1 MHKSIC
7 LFNHKGGVS
16 KTTTTFN
23 LGWALAKKNKKI
35 LIVDLDPQCNLTGLV
50 IGYSALEDSYL
61 DIFYNSR
68 DNVTLKQIVSYII
81 DGKPSSDFLERE
93 SGSII
98 STKNENLFLLP
109 GHLTTSDLDSQ
120 ITISLKIASWIPA
133 TKNIPGDLPKI
144 LQLIAEKNNI
154 DYLLYDLS
162 PNIGG
167 LNQVLLMSSN
177 YFIIP
182 TSPDYFCYQAI
193 SSLGKTIKKW
203 KTEIDQFIF
212 QNDINKDTYSIKNL
226 PKFIG
231 TIQQRYSPR
240 NSMPGKSFQKWVD
253 DIHESINKKFVPE
266 LDKIN
271 CVIEKK

>member
-1 MHKSIC
+1 
-7 LFNHKGGVS
+7 
-16 KTTTTFN
+16 
-23 LGWALAKKNKKI
+23 
-35 LIVDLDPQCNLTGLV
+35 
-50 IGYSALEDSYL
+50 
-61 DIFYNSR
+61 
-68 DNVTLKQIVSYII
+68 
-81 DGKPSSDFLERE
+81 
-93 SGSII
+93 
-98 STKNENLFLLP
+98 NLFLLP

-120 ITISLKIASWIPA
+120 IAISLKIASGIPA

-212 QNDINKDTYSIKNL
+212 QNDINKDKYSIKNL

-231 TIQQRYSPR
+231 TIQQRYNPR
-240 NSMPGKSFQKWVD
+240 NSMPGKSFQKWID

-271 CVIEKK
+271 CVIEKSKMDEVVKGTDLLPYDLSYIPDFNYLIAISQRLSKPVFDLTDEEIDQEGKVFGYAAKTMHENRNNFFKIFESLADRVIRLIL